1 MRVLVIGGGG
11 REAAIAWQLA
21 KTDTVFCL
29 AGHENPSLL
38 EAAHQS
44 GGRFA
49 IVSPTDGEAVAQ
61 FAKANDIELAFVSAD
76 APLEAGVVDALLDA
90 AIPTVGPRRAGAR
103 IEWDKRFALE
113 LMREILPQFTP
124 RFWVIESVD
133 RLEAIFAEIAAAA
146 IDIVV
151 KPQGLTAGKGV
162 KVMGPHLSSL
172 QDAKAYTRELLEA
185 RPAECVLIVE
195 KCTGHEFTLMCLT
208 DGVSMVAPPA
218 TYDYPYRFAG
228 DTGPGTGGMGAF
240 SGTPV
245 LPFLSMAQYRES
257 VGIAKTVLAAL
268 SSRGISFN
276 GVLNLGLF
284 CTPQGLKFMEFNAR
298 FGDPEAMNI
307 LMVLET
313 PLADVLRYIAS
324 RELDA
329 LEVRYSSAA
338 SVVKYLVSPE
348 YALTSGVQH
357 HFELD
362 VAAIEKEGLK
372 VFFSSAAHETGASGY
387 RTVGNSRAVAVGA
400 TAGTAQEASERIE
413 RALSAHVKGPLEWR
427 RDIGSAQYIG
437 ELTRR

>member
-1 MRVLVIGGGG
+1 MRVLVVGGGG

-38 EAAHQS
+38 DAAHRS
-44 GGRFA
+44 GGRLA
-49 IVSPTDGEAVAQ
+49 IASPTDGAAIAQ

-90 AIPTVGPRRAGAR
+90 AVPTVGPRRAGAR

-113 LMREILPQFTP
+113 LMGEILPQFTP
-124 RFWVIESVD
+124 RFWVIESLD
-133 RLEAIFAEIAAAA
+133 RLDSVFAEVAAAA

-162 KVMGPHLSSL
+162 KVMGPHLASL

-240 SGTPV
+240 SGIPV
-245 LPFLSMAQYRES
+245 LPFLSMDEYRES
-257 VGIAKTVLAAL
+257 VDIAKTVLEAL
-268 SSRGISFN
+268 SARGISFN

-284 CTPQGLKFMEFNAR
+284 RTSQGLKFMEFNAR

-307 LMVLET
+307 LMLLET
-313 PLADVLRYIAS
+313 PLGDVLKHIAAKQ
-324 RELDA
+324 LDA

-348 YALTSGVQH
+348 YALGQGVPH

-372 VFFSSAAHETGASGY
+372 VFFSSAVRDAGTAGY

-400 TAGTAQEASERIE
+400 TAATAQEASDRIE
-413 RALSAHVKGPLEWR
+413 RALITYARGPLEWR
-427 RDIGSAQYIG
+427 SDIGSAQYLG
-437 ELTRR
+437 GLARR